1 MYTGNIID
9 DFKWHAHS
17 EGKHQLPV
25 EGSHVCGPQT
35 EKQVTVCN
43 RQDHVSEISPIV
55 SSAQLSSS

>member
-43 RQDHVSEISPIV
+43 RHDYVSEK
-55 SSAQLSSS
+55 L

>member
-25 EGSHVCGPQT
+25 EGSHLCGPQT
-35 EKQVTVCN
+35 EKQVTACN
-43 RQDHVSEISPIV
+43 RHDHVSEKLSP
-55 SSAQLSSS
+55 